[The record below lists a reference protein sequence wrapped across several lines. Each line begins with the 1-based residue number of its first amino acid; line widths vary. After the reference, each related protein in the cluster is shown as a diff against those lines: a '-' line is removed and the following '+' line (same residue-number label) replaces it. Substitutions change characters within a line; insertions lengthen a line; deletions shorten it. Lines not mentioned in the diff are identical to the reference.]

1 MTIHVRLAWK
11 SAPLA
16 ILLQLQVGDSCTQTD
31 PLVQNHVDLL
41 QAPSDTMRSHL
52 DAILLIILEVLV
64 DKPYD
69 TMVEVVPE
77 LHRVSVVPP
86 LQLVAADFL
95 CQLHCMWV

>member
-1 MTIHVRLAWK
+1 LAWE
-11 SAPLA
+11 SPPLA
-16 ILLQLQVGDSCTQTD
+16 ILLQLQEGDSCTQSDT
-31 PLVQNHVDLL
+31 LVQNHVDLL
-41 QAPSDTMRSHL
+41 QAPSAKMRSHL

-77 LHRVSVVPP
+77 LHRVSVAPP

-95 CQLHCMWV
+95 RQLHCIWV